1 MYEPGNV
8 AVFVDF
14 MLHELGGVAGAAALD
29 LGAGGQAHVLPLP
42 RVLHSISRIILGR
55 IFQ

>member
-8 AVFVDF
+8 AVFVDL

-29 LGAGGQAHVLPLP
+29 LGAGGQAHVLPFP